1 MKQKKNKYRSGFE
14 RQAGDLLEPEGF
26 LYEPYKVDYVVHHKY
41 TPDFVY
47 QVNDLEAIVVEA
59 KGFFRPGDTQKYKAI
74 RTALEDMHG
83 GCHEL
88 VFLLQSPMK
97 QVRKGAILTMSQW
110 CTKEGIRWFH
120 HPWELIEYA
129 NSK

>member
-26 LYEPYKVDYVVHHKY
+26 EYEPCKISYQVAHTY

-47 QVNDLEAIVVEA
+47 TTQDDWTIIVEA

-74 RTALEDMHG
+74 RDTLDLA
-83 GCHEL
+83 EL

-97 QVRKGAILTMSQW
+97 QVRKGAVLTMSQW